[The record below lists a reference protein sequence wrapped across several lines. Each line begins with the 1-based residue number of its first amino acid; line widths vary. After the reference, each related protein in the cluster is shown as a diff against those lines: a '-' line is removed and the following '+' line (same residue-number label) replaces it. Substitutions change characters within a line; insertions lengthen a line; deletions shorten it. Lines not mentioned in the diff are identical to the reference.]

1 MLHDAW
7 SSAWHRAETFE
18 LDAYIDEVNNN
29 CLKGKYFDTRIYL
42 RVSFALMSLMWIA
55 GKLTSIY
62 FSFSFS
68 YYSVI
73 QVIQCNIYIY

>member
-42 RVSFALMSLMWIA
+42 RVSFALVWIA
-55 GKLTSIY
+55 GKLGSLY

-73 QVIQCNIYIY
+73 QVIQCNIYIN